1 VDPIVYIAPIQ
12 RSDSTPPP
20 PPEQKEKEKSRVQI
34 SLQNLF
40 AAILARNIWNP
51 LAPSTQGYRQGLL
64 HEKGKKK
71 RPLALV
77 EKLITRSISSQ

>member
-20 PPEQKEKEKSRVQI
+20 PSPPEQKEKEKSSVQI

-64 HEKGKKK
+64 HEKRKKTPTCTVRK
-71 RPLALV
+71 INYTLN
-77 EKLITRSISSQ
+77 